1 MSILASVGRWLSSS
15 VGTAPAAP
23 TADAGN
29 QLTGDDAS
37 FGGIGWQALTGA
49 SYGGFGRVGVREA
62 LSLPAVMRAAE
73 ILCGVFAMT
82 PVIYYRRTP
91 NGPDRAEQ
99 SPLYTLFHD
108 RPNDIQS
115 PFLFKEVAMGDM
127 LFAGR
132 FAGFVHRDLNFNPA
146 QLTRLDPYPIAL
158 ATAWD
163 KSSGYEVFYDVSLPD
178 GMRERLSR
186 ADCWYVPGFTRN
198 GLTGFDRIALM
209 ATALQGAQ
217 NTSEYAARFWQNNS
231 RPDIALKVPGK
242 VDPDVKA
249 QMRRDW
255 KTIYGGPGNAGEP
268 AVLDQ
273 SMDVH
278 VIGTPNKDS
287 QYIEARQFGVLEV
300 ARAFGVPPHLLF
312 ELSRATFSNI
322 EQQSLEFI
330 IYNMGPHYERFAA
343 AATHYF
349 AEPGHYFEFLPE
361 ALLKGDIKS
370 RFEAYGIAID
380 KGILSP
386 NEARRRENQPNR
398 EGGDKY
404 RMGSG
409 SMLEGAVPVPANDVT
424 SI

>member
-1 MSILASVGRWLSSS
+1 MGILSSVGRWFAPS
-15 VGTAPAAP
+15 VGEAAP
-23 TADAGN
+23 IASGDN
-29 QLTGDDAS
+29 HLTGDDAS

-49 SYGGFGRVGVREA
+49 SYGNFGRVGVKEA
-62 LSLPAVMRAAE
+62 LTLPAVLRAAE

-82 PVIYYRRTP
+82 PVIYYRRTST
-91 NGPDRAEQ
+91 GPDRAEG
-99 SPLYTLFHD
+99 SPLYTLFYD

-115 PFLFKEVAMGDM
+115 PFIFKEVALGDM
-127 LFAGR
+127 LFSGR
-132 FAGFVHRDLNFNPA
+132 FAAFIHRDFGFQPA
-146 QLTRLDPYPIAL
+146 QMSRLDPYPIGL
-158 ATAWD
+158 STSWD
-163 KSSGYEVFYDVSLPD
+163 KVTGHEIFYDVSLPD
-178 GMRERLSR
+178 GSRERLSR

-209 ATALQGAQ
+209 STALQGAR

-242 VDPDVKA
+242 VDPDVKR
-249 QMRRDW
+249 QMRNDW
-255 KTIYGGPGNAGEP
+255 KSLHAGPANAGEP

-273 SMDVH
+273 GME
-278 VIGTPNKDS
+278 IQTFGTANKDS

-370 RFEAYGIAID
+370 RFEAYGVAID

-386 NEARRRENQPNR
+386 NEVRSRENIPER
-398 EGGDKY
+398 DGGDAY

-409 SMLEGAVPVPANDVT
+409 SMVEGGAPIPANDT
-424 SI
+424 GAI